1 MKRSMTRIIFAAALA
16 GGFQAASAQDNDMSF
31 FVTSRGPGD
40 GANLGG
46 LRGADQHCQALAARA
61 GAGDKT
67 WHAYLSITH
76 PAAPIHARDRIG
88 QGPWHNADGV
98 MIAADVDQ
106 LHSDSN
112 NITKETALN
121 ENGNVVNGSG
131 DQPNRH
137 DILTGST
144 ADGRAWDYYL
154 IDVLNFDRGE
164 GNFLTCSNWTYS
176 GEEGAAMVGH
186 HDRSGSTGYSSWN
199 AAHPSIG
206 CSQQNLIG
214 TGGDGLFYCFAID

>member
-1 MKRSMTRIIFAAALA
+1 MLTVGAGSAAA
-16 GGFQAASAQDNDMSF
+16 QDDSMSF

-46 LRGADQHCQALAARA
+46 LQGADAHCQSLAEAA
-61 GAGDKT
+61 GAGDRT

-88 QGPWHNADGV
+88 RGPWYNADGT
-98 MIAADVDQ
+98 MIAADVDE

-112 NITKETALN
+112 NITKSTALD
-121 ENGNVVNGSG
+121 ENGNTINGAG
-131 DQPNRH
+131 DDPNRH
-137 DILTGST
+137 DMLTGST

-164 GNFLTCSNWTYS
+164 GTFLTCSNWTYS
-176 GEEGAAMVGH
+176 GDQGSAMTGH

-206 CSQQNLIG
+206 CGQQDLVG